1 MGVIRD
7 VWPWSIGDKCGG
19 KAAELYD
26 RVDASKAC
34 DMGLFF
40 LMLMSFLDEFTKS
53 ILVARFRAAILRVS
67 EEAKIVSTSCEKDL
81 RYRSDNTL
89 GSIFGVSALKDE
101 ELE

>member
-1 MGVIRD
+1 MTNVGEKQQ
-7 VWPWSIGDKCGG
+7 SYTIGSM
-19 KAAELYD
+19 
-26 RVDASKAC
+26 RVRLAVF
-34 DMGLFF
+34 GYFF
-40 LMLMSFLDEFTKS
+40 TLISFLGESIKS
-53 ILVARFRAAILRVS
+53 ILVARFRAVTLRFS

>member
-1 MGVIRD
+1 MINVGEKQQ
-7 VWPWSIGDKCGG
+7 SYTIGSM
-19 KAAELYD
+19 
-26 RVDASKAC
+26 RVRLAIW
-34 DMGLFF
+34 GYFF